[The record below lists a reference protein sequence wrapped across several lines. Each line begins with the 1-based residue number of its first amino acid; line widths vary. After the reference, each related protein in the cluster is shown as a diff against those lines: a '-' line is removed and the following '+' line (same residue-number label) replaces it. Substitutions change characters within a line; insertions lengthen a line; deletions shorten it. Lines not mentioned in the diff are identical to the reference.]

1 MPGNFVFWDRVKDT
15 STSTGTGAFTVSG
28 TAPTG
33 YDTFSLRYAVG
44 DRVPYAIEHATL
56 DEWETGLGT
65 YSASNEITRTDVY
78 QSSNSDAAVNFTAGD
93 KTVFV
98 HLPATHG
105 RRLTTRGIALALSG
119 NQALL

>member
-1 MPGNFVFWDRVKDT
+1 MPGNFIFWDRVKDT
-15 STSTGTGAFTVSG
+15 STTTGTGAVTVSG

-44 DRVPYAIEHATL
+44 DRVPYAIEHTTL

-65 YSASNEITRTDVY
+65 YSAANELTRTEVY
-78 QSSNSDAAVNFTAGD
+78 QSSNNDAVVTFSAGT
-93 KTVFV
+93 KNVFV
-98 HLPATHG
+98 SMVATHA
-105 RRLTTRGIALALSG
+105 RKLTTRGIALALSG